1 MKMLPLKL
9 DGGTNSGKQGISL
22 GPSLFPDAR
31 LVHCVFGV
39 FLGLHEGSASASDF
53 ILYDKGTESTVQR
66 GAAKQLDRSSFV
78 RSDQC
83 D

>member
-53 ILYDKGTESTVQR
+53 ILYDKLHGINGSERSRKAVGPFLFRTV
-66 GAAKQLDRSSFV
+66 
-78 RSDQC
+78 
-83 D
+83 